1 MTELRYFVS
10 DPKKSSASTGS
21 GGSWKSR
28 SSSILEGPTTKYEV
42 RIKTGD
48 ESGAASSTE
57 PDAYI
62 KFNGKELSTK
72 EFVKNFQR
80 ISTCKHLNFSAE
92 VFDKL
97 IAHKS
102 TVA

>member
-1 MTELRYFVS
+1 MIQLDKSVLKPE
-10 DPKKSSASTGS
+10 KSSASTGS

-72 EFVKNFQR
+72 DFVKKYYHLR
-80 ISTCKHLNFSAE
+80 ISY
-92 VFDKL
+92 
-97 IAHKS
+97 
-102 TVA
+102 TVT